1 MDDTIPLW
9 LVNTLA
15 FITVFSMMTAIGTTV
30 TPSECLQHLRS
41 PSLLFRGLISVLVI
55 VPVIGFATTS
65 AFSLTL
71 PEQVGVVLMVIAPG
85 APLALRRALAS
96 GGNAGFAPTL
106 QITVAIFAVPA
117 VPLWV
122 LIGNWIL
129 GTRGII
135 DASTVARQVFLA
147 QLLPLAMGTVVK
159 RIAPVIGARIGRI
172 LGSAG
177 AVLLMVLII
186 GILVNV
192 RYSILLMHFWSI
204 ASAAV
209 ITTVA
214 IAAGHLMG
222 GALPEIRHAMAIAG
236 AMRNVGLALLVASTN
251 ETPAVVEVVIIAYAL
266 TAIIIVSG
274 YSVCWTKKTAHSV
287 FRPGDLV
294 ECVTPFGD
302 LVAGFYT
309 VESCEDGFVTV
320 AGIEGGWKAAR
331 FKHAAI
337 QEGP

>member
-1 MDDTIPLW
+1 MVTYSAHRSRMVEALDDTIPLW

-15 FITVFSMMTAIGTTV
+15 FITVFSVMTSIGTTV

-41 PSLLFRGLISVLVI
+41 PSLLFRGLINVLVI
-55 VPVIGFATTS
+55 VPVIGLATTF

-71 PEQVGVVLMVIAPG
+71 PEQVGITLMVIAPG
-85 APLALRRALAS
+85 APLALRRALTS
-96 GGNAGFAPTL
+96 GGDAGFAPTL

-135 DASTVARQVFLA
+135 DASAVARQVFLA
-147 QLLPLAMGTVVK
+147 QLLPLAMGTMVK
-159 RIAPVIGARIGRI
+159 RLAPVIGARIGKVLER
-172 LGSAG
+172 A
-177 AVLLMVLII
+177 AVILLMAVII

-192 RYSILLMHFWSI
+192 RYSILLTHFWSI
-204 ASAAV
+204 ASAAI
-209 ITTVA
+209 ITIAA

-236 AMRNVGLALLVASTN
+236 AMRNVGLALLVASAN
-251 ETPAVVEVVIIAYAL
+251 QTPAVVEVVIISYAL

-274 YSVCWTKKTAHSV
+274 YIVWWTKKTAHSV
-287 FRPGDLV
+287 
-294 ECVTPFGD
+294 
-302 LVAGFYT
+302 AG
-309 VESCEDGFVTV
+309 SS
-320 AGIEGGWKAAR
+320 IR
-331 FKHAAI
+331 R
-337 QEGP
+337 

>member
-1 MDDTIPLW
+1 MVEALDDTIPLW

-15 FITVFSMMTAIGTTV
+15 FITVFSVMTSIGTTV

-41 PSLLFRGLISVLVI
+41 PSLLFRGLINVLVI
-55 VPVIGFATTS
+55 VPVIGLATTF

-71 PEQVGVVLMVIAPG
+71 PEQVGITLMVIAPG
-85 APLALRRALAS
+85 APLALRRALTS
-96 GGNAGFAPTL
+96 GGDAGFAPTL

-135 DASTVARQVFLA
+135 DASAVARQVFLA
-147 QLLPLAMGTVVK
+147 QLLPLAMGTMVK
-159 RIAPVIGARIGRI
+159 RLAPVIGARIGKVLER
-172 LGSAG
+172 A
-177 AVLLMVLII
+177 AVILLMAVII

-192 RYSILLMHFWSI
+192 RYSILLTHFWSI
-204 ASAAV
+204 ASAAI
-209 ITTVA
+209 ITIAA

-236 AMRNVGLALLVASTN
+236 AMRNVGLALLVASAN
-251 ETPAVVEVVIIAYAL
+251 QTPAVVEVVIISYAL

-274 YSVCWTKKTAHSV
+274 YIVWWTKKTAHSV
-287 FRPGDLV
+287 
-294 ECVTPFGD
+294 
-302 LVAGFYT
+302 AG
-309 VESCEDGFVTV
+309 SS
-320 AGIEGGWKAAR
+320 IR
-331 FKHAAI
+331 R
-337 QEGP
+337 

>member
-15 FITVFSMMTAIGTTV
+15 FITVFSVMTAIGTTV

-55 VPVIGFATTS
+55 VPVIGLATTS

-71 PEQVGVVLMVIAPG
+71 PEQVGITLMVIAPG

-96 GGNAGFAPTL
+96 GGDAGFAPTL
-106 QITVAIFAVPA
+106 QITVAILAVPA
-117 VPLWV
+117 VPLGV
-122 LIGNWIL
+122 LIANWIL

-135 DASTVARQVFLA
+135 DASAVARQVFLA
-147 QLLPLAMGTVVK
+147 QLLPLAMGSMVK
-159 RIAPVIGARIGRI
+159 RLAPVIGVRIGKVLGRAGVI
-172 LGSAG
+172 LLL
-177 AVLLMVLII
+177 AVII

-204 ASAAV
+204 ASAAI
-209 ITTVA
+209 ITIAA

-236 AMRNVGLALLVASTN
+236 AMRNVGLALLVASAN
-251 ETPAVVEVVIIAYAL
+251 QTPAVVEVVIISYAL

-274 YSVCWTKKTAHSV
+274 YIVWWTKKTAHSV
-287 FRPGDLV
+287 
-294 ECVTPFGD
+294 
-302 LVAGFYT
+302 AG
-309 VESCEDGFVTV
+309 SS
-320 AGIEGGWKAAR
+320 IR
-331 FKHAAI
+331 R
-337 QEGP
+337 